1 MKRRLQPS
9 YDRIRNRQ
17 NSITLARRRAR
28 GMRGDCRGAGISL
41 WELRAHRR
49 IVGGDQISF
58 TMGLTTHKNQMS
70 DWLAIARAR

>member
-1 MKRRLQPS
+1 
-9 YDRIRNRQ
+9 
-17 NSITLARRRAR
+17 
-28 GMRGDCRGAGISL
+28 MRGDCRGAGISL